1 MPSNSNSIVA
11 SNQTIPRQAYATNDI
26 QTIPRQAYANN
37 DVQTYNY

>member
-26 QTIPRQAYANN
+26 QTIPRQATN